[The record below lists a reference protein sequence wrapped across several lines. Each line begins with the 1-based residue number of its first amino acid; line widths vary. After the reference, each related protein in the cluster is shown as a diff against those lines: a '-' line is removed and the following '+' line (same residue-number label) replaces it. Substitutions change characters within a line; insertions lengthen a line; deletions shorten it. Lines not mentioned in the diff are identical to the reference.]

1 MKSNMTYTAM
11 RVKQFGYTPAVEV
24 TCYDERAKQKTEC
37 LLIFKTLDEVIFY
50 GTDNFHPLIKAE
62 MREVAIEAISIGM
75 GKAQIEAKQ
84 KVVELESSRKR
95 QVSRARQ
102 FRTMIEGWSGEIS
115 SLNEDIRHGL
125 DTPTIRTRLST
136 LSKGMM
142 DYNPNK

>member
-1 MKSNMTYTAM
+1 
-11 RVKQFGYTPAVEV
+11 
-24 TCYDERAKQKTEC
+24 
-37 LLIFKTLDEVIFY
+37 Y

-62 MREVAIEAISIGM
+62 MKLAAIEAISAGM

-84 KVVELESSRKR
+84 KVIELESSRKR

-102 FRTMIEGWSGEIS
+102 FRSMIESWSGEIS

-136 LSKGMM
+136 ISKGMM
-142 DYNPNK
+142 DYNPSK

>member
-75 GKAQIEAKQ
+75 GRAQIEAKQ

-115 SLNEDIRHGL
+115 SLN
-125 DTPTIRTRLST
+125 
-136 LSKGMM
+136 
-142 DYNPNK
+142 